1 MDSIKI
7 RYRLNNMINK
17 NKVKM
22 YLIINHKI
30 YTQLIH
36 LRKLIVIIIMV
47 LYLTIL

>member
-1 MDSIKI
+1 MDNIKI

-22 YLIINHKI
+22 YLIISHKM

-47 LYLTIL
+47 RHLQIL